1 MPYFQDSKLLPEG
14 QIFQK
19 QIAAGTKKASS
30 HKRQKAQQALHETML
45 TQEASKTEYPPH
57 LIDLT
62 VDRYFGEGQPRNP

>member
-45 TQEASKTEYPPH
+45 TQGPSKTEYPPH
-57 LIDLT
+57 PIDLT
-62 VDRYFGEGQPRNP
+62 VDRYFGK